1 MSFFTGRKSFTCF
14 VTIMVIEI
22 VLAGCGKIE
31 TWEVKTVPPSS
42 LPLSESISIDSPS
55 KTSYITETATPIVVP
70 TPFVPEPLFGRTVDI
85 SAGPVDIPLEIQI
98 PALKVVAPMVGVGIT
113 AENAMDAPKG
123 KFGDPIWHT
132 AFWYRG
138 SSIPGAVGTATIAG
152 HVNDI
157 VGYPQIFAQLK
168 KLKPGDLI
176 IIHDKAT
183 LLDVTF
189 VVDEVK
195 VLSIK
200 ESSTPRM
207 LNRIFGVGPSSG
219 LGAQASLDGLAHL
232 VLITCAGNFKD
243 GEFDHHTVVF
253 ATRSD

>member
-1 MSFFTGRKSFTCF
+1 MRFFIGRKSFTCF
-14 VTIMVIEI
+14 VIIMVIEI

-31 TWEVKTVPPSS
+31 TGEVKTAPPSS
-42 LPLSESISIDSPS
+42 LLISEYVSTDSPG
-55 KTSYITETATPIVVP
+55 KFLNITKAAIPTVIP
-70 TPFVPEPLFGRTVDI
+70 TPFVPEPLFGRSVDLR
-85 SAGPVDIPLEIQI
+85 AGPVDIPLEIQI

-123 KFGDPIWHT
+123 KYGDPIWHT

-152 HVNDI
+152 HVNDL

-183 LLDVTF
+183 LIDITF

-200 ESSTPRM
+200 ESTTPRM
-207 LNRIFGVGPSSG
+207 LNRIFGVGPSTG
-219 LGAQASLDGLAHL
+219 LDPQPSLDGLAHL